1 MFRALRHRNY
11 ALFFVGQGLSLIG
24 TWVQQ
29 TAEVWLAYRLTR
41 SPTMLGV
48 VGFASQTPIFLF
60 APLAGAIIDR
70 VNRHRLV
77 TMAQALSMLQAFI
90 LAALVIGHRITITQ
104 LIILSL
110 FSGFIDAVEVPSRQS
125 FVIDM
130 IGDPQDLSNAIAL
143 NSSLVNV
150 ARLVG
155 PAVAGLLIAAVGEGW
170 CFFIN
175 GVSYLTVIAALLMMK
190 VPRRE
195 MSKTSRP
202 LIQTLREGIFYIR
215 NSRPIATLLGLLAL
229 VSLMASTYSV
239 LIPIFAS
246 QMLHGGAHTLGFLM
260 TASGAGALTAALY
273 MATRRTVRGLGRVI
287 LFGISLFSLGL
298 IAFSWSH
305 LFWVSWICMY
315 GIGLGM
321 MSGTASMNT
330 MLQTIVDDDKRGRV
344 MSFFTMAFIGMA
356 PIGNL
361 VGGRLAQSYGAPLTV
376 RTAGVVAAIG
386 AMVFAWDLPRL
397 RDSIRPIYQR
407 LGIIPEVAA
416 SLQTAMTGPRRSAG

>member
-1 MFRALRHRNY
+1 
-11 ALFFVGQGLSLIG
+11 
-24 TWVQQ
+24 
-29 TAEVWLAYRLTR
+29 
-41 SPTMLGV
+41 
-48 VGFASQTPIFLF
+48 
-60 APLAGAIIDR
+60 
-70 VNRHRLV
+70 
-77 TMAQALSMLQAFI
+77 
-90 LAALVIGHRITITQ
+90 
-104 LIILSL
+104 
-110 FSGFIDAVEVPSRQS
+110 VEVPSRQS